1 MVEAI
6 LAFSGVVVCRRAG
19 VVDIMTI
26 PDQKTDVTVPISV
39 SELGFVGVDT
49 RFKQAVAV
57 KKLGIVLKEE
67 TKNVGT
73 VYFTEFFSQGSGKG
87 LDFFVDRSPYLVK
100 NIGKNPFASTRQL
113 EILGIGPDHRF
124 GNGFGGSNWW

>member
-19 VVDIMTI
+19 VVDTMNI
-26 PDQKTDVTVPISV
+26 PNQKTDVTVPIGV
-39 SELGFVGVDT
+39 SELGFVDIDT
-49 RFKQAVAV
+49 RLKQAVAV

-67 TKNVGT
+67 TKNVST
-73 VYFTEFFSQGSGKG
+73 VYFTEFLSQGSGKG
-87 LDFFVDRSPYLVK
+87 LDFFVDRPSCLVK
-100 NIGKNPFASTRQL
+100 SVEKNPSASMRLL
-113 EILGIGPDHRF
+113 EILGIGPDHCF